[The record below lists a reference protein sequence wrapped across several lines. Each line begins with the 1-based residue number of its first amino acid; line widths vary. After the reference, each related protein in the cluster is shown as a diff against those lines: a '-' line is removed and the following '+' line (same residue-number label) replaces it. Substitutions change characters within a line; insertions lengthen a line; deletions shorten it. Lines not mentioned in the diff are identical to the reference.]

1 MTKILPACL
10 TVGLL
15 GLAALPA
22 SAALSQGD
30 RDFAQHAASGGL
42 AEVQTAQMAQQ
53 RSSSP
58 QVKQFAQRMITD
70 HTQANNE
77 LMQIGQQANLDLPT
91 QPTGKDASAAQKLS
105 GMNGTAFDQA
115 YARDEVSDHEQDIA
129 LFRKEANSGQDPSLK
144 AFAQKTLPIL
154 QQHLQLAQ
162 ALNTKR

>member
-1 MTKILPACL
+1 MTKMLPACL
-10 TVGLL
+10 AAGLL

-22 SAALSQGD
+22 SAALSQVD

-42 AEVQTAQMAQQ
+42 AEVQTAQLAQQ

-58 QVKQFAQRMITD
+58 QVKLFAQRMITD

-77 LMQIGQQANLDLPT
+77 LMQIAQQTSLDLPT
-91 QPTGKDASAAQKLS
+91 QPTGKDAFAAQKLS
-105 GMNGTAFDQA
+105 GLNGTAFDQA
-115 YARDEVSDHEQDIA
+115 YARDEVSDHEQDVA

-162 ALNTKR
+162 ALNSRR